1 MAILADYAERFL
13 QYASKGK
20 TVLIPGL
27 GARTE
32 IILPTTSMRWALSQ
46 PDEVFSVGHAF
57 AEIDGAYYSLGTE
70 APIVDG
76 WQGMLV
82 KTQMGKVLETLCQ
95 AMNEELG
102 VAFDACFGTDT
113 EDWRRID
120 LLAVVRRVVAQAA
133 SRFTVGVPLCRDSG
147 YLDECLRVTDLLVV
161 NAGVAGGAPSVLKP
175 VLGRLSGLPARLGV
189 RKIKQYIAP
198 LYKERMRTLDTS
210 GWDEP
215 QDHFQIMLRYA
226 QKERPQELQDL
237 DLLTKRVV
245 VANFGSMHQTA
256 IGVTNML
263 LNILGSDAEFNTI
276 STLRK
281 EVSEVLGP
289 DRNQGWTKGKVAKL
303 VQADSVSRETLRLNS
318 FGGRA
323 LFRKVLVDGV
333 VTDQGVALPKGSLIS
348 FLSYPAHMDEA
359 SYDEATKYDP
369 WRFSRIRG
377 AADGESQSKEAT
389 LGFVTTGPDY
399 LPFSHGRHA
408 CPGRFLVDF
417 ELKMIISYVL
427 MKYEIKFPEEY
438 EGKRPENRWVAEAL
452 FPPAGVEILVKRKAD

>member
-1 MAILADYAERFL
+1 
-13 QYASKGK
+13 
-20 TVLIPGL
+20 
-27 GARTE
+27 
-32 IILPTTSMRWALSQ
+32 MRWTLSQ
-46 PDEVFSVGHAF
+46 PDEIFSVGHAF
-57 AEIDGAYYSLGTE
+57 AEIDGALYSLGTE
-70 APIVDG
+70 APIVDD

-82 KTQMGKVLETLCQ
+82 KTQMGKVLENLCQ

-113 EDWRRID
+113 ENWRRID
-120 LLAVVRRVVAQAA
+120 LLTVVRRVVAQAA
-133 SRFTVGVPLCRDSG
+133 SRFTVGLPLCRDLG
-147 YLDECLRVTDLLVV
+147 YLDECLRMTDLLVA

-175 VLGRLSGLPARLGV
+175 VLGRLSGLPARFV
-189 RKIKQYIAP
+189 IRKIKKYLAP
-198 LYKERMRTLDTS
+198 LYAERVEMLNTH

-215 QDHFQIMLRYA
+215 QDHFQMMLRYA

-245 VANFGSMHQTA
+245 AANFGSMHQTA

-263 LNILGSDAEFNTI
+263 LNILGSDVEFNTI
-276 STLRK
+276 STLRS
-281 EVSEVLGP
+281 EVSEVLGH
-289 DRNQGWTKGKVAKL
+289 DRTQGWTKAKVAKL
-303 VQADSVSRETLRLNS
+303 VKADSVSRETLRLNS

-333 VTDQGVALPKGSLIS
+333 VTDQGVALPKGTLFS

-359 SYDEATKYDP
+359 SYEDATKYDP

-377 AADGESQSKEAT
+377 AADDSGESKGAS

-399 LPFSHGRHA
+399 MPFSHGRHA

-427 MKYEIKFPEEY
+427 MNYDIKFPEEY
-438 EGKRPENRWVAEAL
+438 GGKRPENRWVAEAL
-452 FPPAGVEILVKRKAD
+452 FPPAGVEILVKRKTN